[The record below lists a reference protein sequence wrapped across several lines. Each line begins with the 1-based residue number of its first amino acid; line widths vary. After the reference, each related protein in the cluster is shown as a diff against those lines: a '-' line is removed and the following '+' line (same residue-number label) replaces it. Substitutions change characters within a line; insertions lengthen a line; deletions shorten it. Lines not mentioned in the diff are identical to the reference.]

1 LAKARRCAWLEDELG
16 GKDEAP
22 ARLVWARGKTVA
34 FRCPKSIATAQS
46 LNFVEQFLYWRG
58 CGGDL
63 WSLDAKSADA
73 ILLLQEEVEKEKKN
87 EEK

>member
-1 LAKARRCAWLEDELG
+1 LAKARRCAWLDVKDDE
-16 GKDEAP
+16 P
-22 ARLVWARGKTVA
+22 ARLVWARGKTMA
-34 FRCPKSIATAQS
+34 FRCPKSIITAES
-46 LNFVEQFLYWRG
+46 LGFIEQFFYWKS

-73 ILLLQEEVEKEKKN
+73 ILALQEESVKESEN

>member
-1 LAKARRCAWLEDELG
+1 
-16 GKDEAP
+16 
-22 ARLVWARGKTVA
+22 VWARGKTVA
-34 FRCPKSIATAQS
+34 FRCPKSIITAQS
-46 LNFVEQFLYWRG
+46 LGFIDQFFYWKS

-73 ILLLQEEVEKEKKN
+73 ILLLQEEYAKEKNN

>member
-1 LAKARRCAWLEDELG
+1 MQHPFAGLPQHLLHARNHFVQLALG
-16 GKDEAP
+16 
-22 ARLVWARGKTVA
+22 
-34 FRCPKSIATAQS
+34 FI
-46 LNFVEQFLYWRG
+46 EQFFYWKS

-73 ILLLQEEVEKEKKN
+73 ILLLQEESVKESKY

>member
-1 LAKARRCAWLEDELG
+1 
-16 GKDEAP
+16 
-22 ARLVWARGKTVA
+22 VWAHGKTLA
-34 FRCPKSIATAQS
+34 FRCPKSIVTAQS

-73 ILLLQEEVEKEKKN
+73 ILLLQEELEKEKKN